1 MEVEVATL
9 YECET
14 CGGKVSGNAK
24 VCPHCGE
31 DGGLSAELLKSE
43 SKSRITS
50 FVLTLLFGPIGLLY
64 SSVLW
69 GVILTLVAI
78 VGATTIIIPV
88 IIWIISIL
96 MGDSLTYGHN
106 KKIKLLAGQLK

>member
-1 MEVEVATL
+1 MATL

-31 DGGLSAELLKSE
+31 DGGVNAELLKSE
-43 SKSRITS
+43 SKSRMTS
-50 FVLTLLFGPIGLLY
+50 FILTLLFGPIGLLY

-69 GVILTLVAI
+69 GVILTLAAI
-78 VGATTIIIPV
+78 VGIGTVIVPV
-88 IIWIISIL
+88 AIWIISIL
-96 MGDSLTYGHN
+96 MGDSLTYKHN
-106 KKIKLLAGQLK
+106 QKIKLLTGQIK